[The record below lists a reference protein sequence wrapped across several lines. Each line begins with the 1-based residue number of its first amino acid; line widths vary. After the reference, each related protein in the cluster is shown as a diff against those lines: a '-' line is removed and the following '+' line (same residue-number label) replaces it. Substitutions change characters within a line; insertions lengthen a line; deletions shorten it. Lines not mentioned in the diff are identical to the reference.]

1 MPVSLWFSDAN
12 SVVRGHV
19 FNFVLI
25 HGELA
30 ILLVGVGCG
39 CSRSRRGRC
48 RGRRTR
54 RGRCRGRRSRTVVE
68 MAFPA
73 ADVHL
78 ATDLIGDPKPVLVH
92 LVVLVDCQVVQLLV
106 LWSLNARVLN
116 I

>member
-1 MPVSLWFSDAN
+1 MPVSLWFSDAS

-19 FNFVLI
+19 SNFVLI
-25 HGELA
+25 HGERA
-30 ILLVGVGCG
+30 ILRVGVGCG
-39 CSRSRRGRC
+39 CTRSRRGRC
-48 RGRRTR
+48 RGRRSR
-54 RGRCRGRRSRTVVE
+54 RGGCGGSRSHTVVE
-68 MAFPA
+68 VAFPA
-73 ADVHL
+73 VDVHL